1 MRYRVAAALVALVAA
16 SGQTPKARP
25 QPKAPAPKT
34 AEPSDAGLGILR
46 SVQVRGVKHFLDPDG
61 SPRTVLR
68 VLGLELEKP
77 VRNADLERARDRL
90 LATGCFETVGWRYE
104 VLPPRAV
111 QVTFEIGEPSQ
122 FLPWMLDRVP
132 VTREEFAARALQ
144 EFPLLRETMP
154 PSETVLERLAAI
166 LAKLAAS
173 KGVQEPVA
181 GRVML
186 VGKDQLTIVLGP
198 KAPPPSIADVR
209 FTGTKALRAEY
220 LRKQMVQLAIGTPFF
235 EPNFRLLLES
245 QIRPYYDAV
254 GRLRA
259 SWKRIEGEKAEGIFG
274 VVVTVEVDEGPVY
287 KLEKIH
293 VRGTP
298 FSEEEIQE
306 LGQFRTGE
314 AAEMSR
320 IGQGLEKILDR
331 LREKGHMK
339 ASYKASRRL
348 YDDRQAVEL
357 FVDVDPGPVYTMGR
371 LQIRGL
377 DLESEPVIRKLW
389 AIRTGEPYRGG
400 YAETFVQRIREMDL
414 FDFLSEIRHEVKT
427 DEKNRTVDVLLTFVG
442 EKPKPPP
449 RRPF

>member
-1 MRYRVAAALVALVAA
+1 MTYRTAVALLACLPVCAQA
-16 SGQTPKARP
+16 PRARP
-25 QPKAPAPKT
+25 QPKPPAPK
-34 AEPSDAGLGILR
+34 APPPVEGLGILR
-46 SVQVRGVKHFLDPDG
+46 GIQVRGVKHFLDADG

-77 VRNADLERARDRL
+77 VRSGDLERARDRL

-104 VLPPRAV
+104 LLPPRAV
-111 QVTFEIGEPSQ
+111 TVTFDIGEPPQ

-132 VTREEFAARALQ
+132 VTREEFAARASQ

-166 LAKLAAS
+166 LAQLAAS
-173 KGVQEPVA
+173 KGVQEPMA

-198 KAPPPSIADVR
+198 KAPPPNIADVH

-220 LRKQMVQLAIGTPFF
+220 LRKQMIQLAIGTPFF
-235 EPNFRLLLES
+235 EPNFRFLLDS
-245 QIRPYYDAV
+245 QVRPYYDAI

-259 SWKRIEGEKAEGIFG
+259 AWKRITAEKAEGIFG

-287 KLEKIH
+287 KLEKIE

-298 FSEEEIQE
+298 FSAEEIQE
-306 LGQFRTGE
+306 IGQFRTGE
-314 AAEMSR
+314 TAAMSD
-320 IGQGLEKILDR
+320 IGQGVERILDR

-339 ASYKASRRL
+339 ASYKALRRIH
-348 YDDRQAVEL
+348 DDRQSVEL

-389 AIRTGEPYRGG
+389 AIRPGEPYRGG
-400 YAETFVQRIREMDL
+400 YAEAFVKRVREMDL
-414 FDFLSEIRHEVKT
+414 FDFLSDIRQEVKV
-427 DEKNRTVDVLLTFVG
+427 DEASQTVDVTLTFVG
-442 EKPKPPP
+442 EKPKPAP